1 MRTTVPTLPAMP
13 QQRPSRPVPA
23 VDPLESALRAAFDAG
38 EPCDAEGNP
47 TVEIV
52 AAAPTY
58 ALLAEQVADRIAAEM
73 PKFAAKMDRA
83 VFVAHVADGLR
94 SVAHPLC
101 PDGRLWCTADPAS
114 HADPREHVHRGP
126 QIAMH
131 GAYGFDVMA
140 FHLLQWNDDEVE
152 LAFVGAGDWPDLNVD
167 QVDELIED
175 MAVHL
180 DRLRAVRAKM
190 AAIRTTAAL

>member
-1 MRTTVPTLPAMP
+1 MSTTVPTLSAMP
-13 QQRPSRPVPA
+13 QQRTSPPAPA
-23 VDPLESALRAAFDAG
+23 VDPLESALLSAFDAG

-47 TVEIV
+47 VVEIV
-52 AAAPTY
+52 AAAPSY
-58 ALLAEQVADRIAAEM
+58 ALLAEQVADRLAAEM

-101 PDGRLWCTADPAS
+101 PDGRLWCTADPGS

-152 LAFVGAGDWPDLNVD
+152 LAFVGAGDWPDLNVE

-180 DRLRAVRAKM
+180 DRLRAVRARM
-190 AAIRTTAAL
+190 VALRTGAAL